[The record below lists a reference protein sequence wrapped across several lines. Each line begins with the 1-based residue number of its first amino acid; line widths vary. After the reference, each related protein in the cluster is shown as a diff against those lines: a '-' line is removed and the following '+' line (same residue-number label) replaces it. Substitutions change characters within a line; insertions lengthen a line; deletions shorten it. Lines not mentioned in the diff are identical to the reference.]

1 MNKSKL
7 IFDRKLVRTRRA
19 RGRKYSADPFL
30 FQRCADDACERIL
43 DIKRNFT
50 NTLLIGSSEITREIA
65 SKISDKLGN
74 VIHCDHNN
82 TVHGNHII
90 CAETALPFAPQS
102 FDLVINLLSLHA
114 VNNVPK
120 ALSEFK
126 RILKPDGLFLA
137 SLFGGQT
144 LRNLRTAFYE
154 TEETLYGHISPRISP
169 MITSE
174 QATNLL
180 QSSGFAMPV
189 IDRDMVNVNYGSLSS
204 LFMDIRR
211 MGDSNALMDR
221 STIPVSK
228 KFFHGLEKIYKRDF
242 TNTEN
247 RKLKAGFEIIWL
259 TGWAPHESQPKPLK
273 PGSATTRLADALGVK
288 EQKL

>member
-1 MNKSKL
+1 MNKAKL
-7 IFDRKLVRTRRA
+7 IFDRKLIRARRA
-19 RGRKYSADPFL
+19 RSRKYSTDPFL

-43 DIKRNFT
+43 DINRNFT

-65 SKISDKLGN
+65 SKLGTKLGN
-74 VIHCDHNN
+74 VIYCDHND

-90 CAETALPFAPQS
+90 CTETALPFAPQS

-114 VNNVPK
+114 VNNVPR
-120 ALSEFK
+120 ALSGFK
-126 RILKPDGLFLA
+126 RILKPDGLFIA

-144 LRNLRTAFYE
+144 LRNLRTVFYE
-154 TEETLYGHISPRISP
+154 AEETLYGHISPRISP

-180 QSSGFAMPV
+180 QSSGFSMPV
-189 IDRDMVNVNYGSLSS
+189 IDRDMVNVNYGTLSS

-211 MGDSNALMDR
+211 MGDSNALIAK
-221 STIPVSK
+221 SEKPVSK
-228 KFFHGLEKIYKRDF
+228 KFFHQLEQIYKRDF
-242 TNTEN
+242 TDKES

-259 TGWAPHESQPKPLK
+259 TGWSPHESHPKPLK

-288 EQKL
+288 EQSL

>member
-7 IFDRKLVRTRRA
+7 IFDRKLVRARRTK
-19 RGRKYSADPFL
+19 GRKYSTDPFL

-50 NTLLIGSSEITREIA
+50 NTLLIGNSEITRGIA
-65 SKISDKLGN
+65 HKLGGKLGN

-90 CAETALPFAPQS
+90 CTETALPFAPQS

-126 RILKPDGLFLA
+126 RILNPDGLFIA

-144 LRNLRTAFYE
+144 LRNLRTVFYE
-154 TEETLYGHISPRISP
+154 AEETLYGHISPRVSP

-221 STIPVSK
+221 STKPVSK
-228 KFFHGLEKIYKRDF
+228 SFFLSVRENIQTGFHQYGKWEIKI
-242 TNTEN
+242 
-247 RKLKAGFEIIWL
+247 
-259 TGWAPHESQPKPLK
+259 
-273 PGSATTRLADALGVK
+273 GV
-288 EQKL
+288 